1 MRCGQGV
8 ASSPDLVG
16 VGRMGTGG
24 ASRLGRAARRTQGI
38 FFDPHIG
45 EDEHK
50 VHLGGAQGEGL
61 PRRLPVRLAGSV
73 FKPNHSWKTHGLDDI
88 WLIFE

>member
-8 ASSPDLVG
+8 ATPDQVG

-38 FFDPHIG
+38 F
-45 EDEHK
+45 
-50 VHLGGAQGEGL
+50 L
-61 PRRLPVRLAGSV
+61 
-73 FKPNHSWKTHGLDDI
+73 THTSR
-88 WLIFE
+88 